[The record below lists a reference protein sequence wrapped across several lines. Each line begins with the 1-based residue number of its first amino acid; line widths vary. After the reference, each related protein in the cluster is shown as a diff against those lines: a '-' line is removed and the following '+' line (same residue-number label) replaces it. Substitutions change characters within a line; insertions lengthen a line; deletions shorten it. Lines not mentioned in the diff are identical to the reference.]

1 MAIKRD
7 QTLDELKR
15 EYEAAQSEVSR
26 RQAAYD
32 ENRIQGNARYLKF
45 AEKKLELKKL
55 AYEDRLS
62 GRNQVTATRT
72 IIQGSET
79 QPIEKEVTPPP
90 DKLNAQQVAVFTDLI
105 QTNPEDWQG
114 QIKDVKTQN
123 TKLKKNIFITS
134 Y

>member
-32 ENRIQGNARYLKF
+32 EKRTEPNARRLKY
-45 AEKKLELKKL
+45 AESGLSIKKL

-62 GRNQVTATRT
+62 GRNQVTATTTR
-72 IIQGSET
+72 QGSET
-79 QPIEKEVTPPP
+79 QPIEREVTPPP
-90 DKLNAQQVAVFTDLI
+90 
-105 QTNPEDWQG
+105 
-114 QIKDVKTQN
+114 
-123 TKLKKNIFITS
+123 
-134 Y
+134 